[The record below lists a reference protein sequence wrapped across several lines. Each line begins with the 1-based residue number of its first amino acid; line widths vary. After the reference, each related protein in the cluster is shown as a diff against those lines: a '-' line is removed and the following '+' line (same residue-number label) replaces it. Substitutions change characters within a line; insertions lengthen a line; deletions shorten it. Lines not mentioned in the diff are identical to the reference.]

1 MLQLRINKLVFE
13 NIRSHELSDVKIH
26 DGITI
31 FTGRTGSG
39 KSSIL
44 IALEYALFGSESG
57 ISNSAIMRRGK
68 QTCKVELEFNED
80 GDNYKIIRGLKKS
93 GTTITTDVNNMKIL
107 KNGSIIPLIGR
118 ATDLNEKIIE
128 ILGYPNDVK
137 PKELFEITSYTKQ
150 DEIRS
155 IIELSAE
162 KRQDYI
168 DKILQLAKY
177 KQTWENMKELID
189 FFGAELLAKSVRL
202 ENYERLQKE
211 ILDIEKRV
219 IDLNSKIK
227 LNEKE
232 LSFLK
237 ENYNSTR
244 QSISDLE
251 QKYRGLLE
259 KRRSYDQLKGSELSL
274 KRELDKSKELLAN
287 LLSKKSAFDSD
298 LSNIGVVSEFEELQ
312 SKNIELLKTE
322 ELLEKE
328 FSKIK
333 NDFNEIKRLGK
344 GKCPTCKQEVT
355 EKHIH
360 DLEKEFS
367 KLQEKLRYEIDDI
380 KKNQKE
386 LGPLIINSKKKK
398 DIQEQLERIQSSIS
412 ERKSHIENTEKEL
425 KEITSKIEM
434 PDGIGKISDVEKELN
449 SIKKQETELFSK
461 IQSITRE
468 NSILNSEIEDRK
480 KEFSQKG
487 SELVEMEKNRS
498 ELQNLEQTIQILSRM
513 REDIRNIREII
524 RNNFLED
531 FKQEFQKKFEEI
543 RKYEE
548 EYSVDIKN
556 DYEPIAFSLSGE
568 EVPITNLSG
577 GEKTSVAL
585 AYRLSLAN
593 LSAQISAI
601 KPSEILILDEPTVGF
616 DQEDIK
622 ALPTTLK
629 NIKTIPQIII
639 VTHEEELKNAAD
651 YKFEVKKVSG
661 KSVVTAI

>member
-1 MLQLRINKLVFE
+1 LRINKLIFE
-13 NIRSHELSDVKIH
+13 NIRSHELSDVQIH
-26 DGITI
+26 DGITV

-44 IALEYALFGSESG
+44 IALEYALFGAESG
-57 ISNSAIMRRGK
+57 IPNSAIMRRGK
-68 QTCKVELEFNED
+68 QTCKVELEFSED

-107 KNGSIIPLIGR
+107 KNGYPLQLIGR

-137 PKELFEITSYTKQ
+137 PKELFEITSYTRQ

-155 IIELSAE
+155 IIELSTE

-177 KQTWENMKELID
+177 KQTWENMKVLID

-202 ENYERLQKE
+202 ENYERLRKE

-219 IDLNSKIK
+219 LELNSKIK
-227 LNEKE
+227 LNEQE
-232 LSFLK
+232 LSILK
-237 ENYNSTR
+237 ENYNSTH
-244 QSISDLE
+244 QSISGLE
-251 QKYRGLLE
+251 KEYKELLE
-259 KRRSYDQLKGSELSL
+259 RRRGYDQLKGSELSL
-274 KRELDKSKELLAN
+274 KRELEKSKELLN
-287 LLSKKSAFDSD
+287 ILLSKKSALDSD
-298 LSNIGVVSEFEELQ
+298 LSKIGIVPELEELQ

-333 NDFNEIKRLGK
+333 NEFNEIKRLGK
-344 GKCPTCKQEVT
+344 GKCPTCKQEVSD
-355 EKHIH
+355 KHIH
-360 DLEKEFS
+360 DLAGEFS
-367 KLQEKLRYEIDDI
+367 KLQENLRHEIETI
-380 KKNQKE
+380 TKKKKE
-386 LGPLIINSKKKK
+386 LEPLIINSKKRKE
-398 DIQEQLERIQSSIS
+398 ITEQLERIESNSS

-425 KEITSKIEM
+425 KEITSKIAM
-434 PDGIGKISDVEKELN
+434 PDDIGNISEIERELN
-449 SIKKQETELFSK
+449 SIKKHETELFSK

-468 NSILNSEIEDRK
+468 NNILNSDV
-480 KEFSQKG
+480 KEREKDFSRKG
-487 SELVEMEKNRS
+487 SELVDMEKSKS

-531 FKQEFQKKFEEI
+531 FKQEFQKQFEEI

-556 DYEPIAFSLSGE
+556 DYEPIAFTSSGE
-568 EVPITNLSG
+568 EVPIINLSG

-616 DQEDIK
+616 DQDDIK
-622 ALPTTLK
+622 ALPTTLR

-651 YKFEVKKVSG
+651 FKFEVKKFSG
-661 KSVVTAI
+661 KSTITSI